1 MCSGVK
7 TASLLYEDHGN
18 MFYTGVGIGAE
29 RLLHETGFVVHDTH
43 KQVPSAAMLVTAKTA
58 LLRQLSGWLNCS
70 RGRYPNS
77 KINGTRDLAT
87 INGTLAAHLEY
98 AIGNRSEV
106 LV

>member
-43 KQVPSAAMLVTAKTA
+43 KQVPSAAMLVTAKA
-58 LLRQLSGWLNCS
+58 RCCA
-70 RGRYPNS
+70 NS
-77 KINGTRDLAT
+77 PDG
-87 INGTLAAHLEY
+87 
-98 AIGNRSEV
+98 
-106 LV
+106 